1 MFQFVMRQWKN
12 RKATVLLMIL
22 GFFIGSLVMSLGT
35 SASVESFEYIADHK
49 RGDPDRQVNV
59 SLSSLSEAK
68 GKQKDMENIV
78 ERLGE
83 YGEVQILS
91 MGGRKVDHYPDK
103 MVIVP
108 VLFNQEPDWHIPLTD
123 GRYFLKKDM
132 QEKSIIVGK
141 SIAEKNGL
149 KTGDQLAIEGEKF
162 RVIGIGGRSN
172 RETAWEHAIYMPWKA
187 YVGIYEDWL
196 SEKGTGSSLSIHL
209 ESGKN
214 QFLKDSSMLIKEAN
228 QKGLLLEYEDRNI
241 VDTSTLRNAI
251 SLTMIATALIF
262 TIAIINI
269 IHLVLYWLLERNR
282 EMGIMKALGATN
294 GYLAKAVLF
303 EILMV
308 SFIGCL
314 LAIVVQYIGMLF
326 FSGTSIGKEVTFTVT
341 WINLLAA
348 MGVSLFFGMISAIV
362 PMMKVMRLDPVS
374 AINRT

>member
-35 SASVESFEYIADHK
+35 SASVESFEYIADNK

-59 SLSSLSEAK
+59 SLSSEAK
-68 GKQKDMENIV
+68 GKQKDVENIV

-91 MGGRKVDHYPDK
+91 MGSRKVDHYPDK
-103 MVIVP
+103 IVIVP

-132 QEKSIIVGK
+132 QAKSIIVGK

-149 KTGDQLAIEGEKF
+149 KTGDQLMIEGEKF
-162 RVIGIGGRSN
+162 HVIGIGGRSK
-172 RETAWEHAIYMPWKA
+172 RETSWEHAMYMPWKA
-187 YVGIYEDWL
+187 YVNIYDD
-196 SEKGTGSSLSIHL
+196 SFNDRNPGVPYSIHL
-209 ESGKN
+209 ESGKS
-214 QFLKDSSMLIKEAN
+214 QFLKDSGQLIEEAN
-228 QKGLLLEYEDRNI
+228 QKGLLLEYEDRNV
-241 VDTSTLRNAI
+241 VDTSALRNALM
-251 SLTMIATALIF
+251 LTMIATVLIF

-269 IHLVLYWLLERNR
+269 VHLVLYWLLERNR

-314 LAIVVQYIGMLF
+314 LAIVVQYIGMLVL
-326 FSGTSIGKEVTFTVT
+326 SGTSIGKEVTFTVT
-341 WINLLAA
+341 WINLFAA

>member
-1 MFQFVMRQWKN
+1 MRQWKN

>member
-49 RGDPDRQVNV
+49 RGDPDRQVKV
-59 SLSSLSEAK
+59 LLSSEAK

-78 ERLGE
+78 ERLGG

-91 MGGRKVDHYPDK
+91 MGSRKVDHYPDK

-108 VLFNQEPDWHIPLTD
+108 VLFNQEPVWHIPLTD

-132 QEKSIIVGK
+132 QAKSIIVGK

-149 KTGDQLAIEGEKF
+149 KIGDQLAIESEKF